1 MRELLLLFL
10 CLWLSVTSFVLCA
23 QVVTVTS
30 SDQIGLTGV
39 EVWSQDFQL
48 NGTTDE
54 SGSIDISS
62 WDQEGILNF
71 RFLGYEIAQLSSQ
84 QIREVDNQVV
94 LIPES
99 YETGEVII
107 YGRQEYDASD
117 VPAQIVTITQH
128 SIEST
133 NPQTAAD
140 ALSQHGDVFVQ
151 KSQLGGGS
159 PVIRGFEANRVLLVI
174 DGVRMNN
181 AIYRNGHLQNCLLY
195 TSDAADE

>member
-1 MRELLLLFL
+1 MRELLLPFL
-10 CLWLSVTSFVLCA
+10 CLWLSVTASVLFA
-23 QVVTVTS
+23 QTVTVTS
-30 SDQIGLTGV
+30 DEIGLTGV
-39 EVWSQDFQL
+39 EVWSQDFQFS
-48 NGTTDE
+48 GTTNE

-71 RFLGYEIAQLSSQ
+71 RFLGYAVAQLTSQ
-84 QIREVDNQVV
+84 QIEEVDNHVV

-159 PVIRGFEANRVLLVI
+159 PVIR
-174 DGVRMNN
+174 
-181 AIYRNGHLQNCLLY
+181 
-195 TSDAADE
+195 